1 MKNVKKLLKKATVW
15 AVAASMLIA
24 TPLTASAAGIRGVFS
39 VSDGTDIIKDNGTD
53 TGTVTNTNTN
63 TSVLSENEARI
74 IGIALDQAYVNTEI
88 GKRPVLNATVIL
100 DGAEDEPELVEAI
113 NGLIRWETSDLD
125 KLSVDAKASDRTV
138 ATLKPKKAANV
149 GEEVKVTV
157 SIGGKY
163 PFTWTNKE
171 TGEEIYVEGSDVYHE
186 AVADVFIKEYANK
199 LSFTK
204 KAYGEDD
211 GILVKHNV
219 DMNQWLIKDPSTA
232 NDNVTWS
239 ISKTN
244 AATISDNGVVTVKK
258 FDAKKAENNK
268 FVVTAVSEKGAKA
281 SAELTVG
288 AGTPASKVEAYE
300 VAAGKEDVLLK
311 GTKKVDVGG
320 ADPVDS
326 IDVKAVMYAKVDTTV
341 KNKEELKDGS
351 EYTPKGESASKTL
364 VITDNITWASN
375 KSAIVSVE
383 DHGDG
388 TATLEPLTVGTAKI
402 TATATSGKKASFS
415 VKVDATLTGLTVAVY
430 PETAYTGQT
439 VTLKEERTPSVNK
452 SALVWSAYSDAKGEV
467 KSKDVSI
474 NSKGVMKVKNTLK
487 TNEVYV
493 KVESKKD
500 KVVSPLQ
507 KIDLEQSSISDIA
520 VRDDNDNLVTRVW
533 FEGTKTKKD
542 GTAKTDIRV
551 PKDRVYT
558 VQVGK
563 DDVGGAESLNWTYPT
578 NNKVIE
584 VLSIENGVAKFH
596 AVGKGTAKIT
606 VSGVNVTKRND
617 DGSAKS
623 TKAIKTTFTVNVIQ
637 PTTSVALNKTDI
649 VLYEKSTKN
658 GIQDQTVS
666 LKATLNPKGAADP
679 VSWKVYKNGELAKS
693 GTDYDATKTK
703 ATGKNNVNYKL
714 VMKAPAIGDVYKVT
728 ATAQTGVSRTAE
740 IKILRKPV
748 GIEIHKDAESHTQF
762 TEKNP
767 KNGKTIANTKYVV
780 IGESFE
786 MYPEVNVGESA
797 KKPTW
802 VAAGKDNTESVT
814 YTQSGKGKVIII
826 GNMVYG
832 VKEGKVTITAKTPNN
847 KKTTLKVEVQP

>member
-39 VSDGTDIIKDNGTD
+39 VSDGTEIIKNTGTD
-53 TGTVTNTNTN
+53 TGTVTNTNSN

-74 IGIALDQAYVNTEI
+74 IGIALDQTYVNTEV
-88 GKRPVLNATVIL
+88 GAKPVLNATVIL
-100 DGAEDEPELVEAI
+100 DGAEDKPELVEAL
-113 NGLIRWETSDLD
+113 NSLIRWETSDLD

-138 ATLKPKKAANV
+138 ATLKPKKAADV
-149 GEEVKVTV
+149 GEEVEVTV
-157 SIGGKY
+157 SIGGNY
-163 PFTWTNKE
+163 PFTWENKE
-171 TGEEIYVEGSDVYHE
+171 TGEQVYVEGSDVYHE
-186 AVADVFIKEYANK
+186 AVAKVFIKEYAK
-199 LSFTK
+199 RLSFTK
-204 KAYGEDD
+204 ATYGEDD

-219 DMNQWLIKDPSTA
+219 DMNQWLIKDPATA

-239 ISKTN
+239 ISKTS
-244 AATISDNGVVTVKK
+244 AATISDDGVVTVKK

-268 FVVTAVSEKGAKA
+268 FVVTAVSEKGATA
-281 SAELTVG
+281 TAELTVS

-300 VAAGKEDVLLK
+300 VVTGKEDVLLK

-341 KNKEELKDGS
+341 RNKEELKDGS

-375 KSAIVSVE
+375 KGAIVSVE
-383 DHGDG
+383 DQGDG
-388 TATLEPLTVGTAKI
+388 TATLTPLTVGTAKI

-415 VKVDATLTGLTVAVY
+415 VKVDATLTGLTVEVY

-439 VTLKEERTPSVNK
+439 VTLKEGRTPSVNK
-452 SALVWSAYSDAKGEV
+452 SALTWSAYSDAAGTV

-474 NSKGVMKVKNTLK
+474 NGKGVMKVKSTLK

-500 KVVSPLQ
+500 KVASALQ
-507 KIDLEQSSISDIA
+507 KINLEQSSISDIT
-520 VRDDNDNLVTRVW
+520 VNDDNDKLVTRVW
-533 FEGTKTKKD
+533 IEGTKTKKD

-558 VQVGK
+558 VTVGK

-584 VLSIENGVAKFH
+584 VLSIENGVARIK
-596 AVGKGTAKIT
+596 ATGKGSAKVT
-606 VSGVNVTKRND
+606 VSGVNVTKKNE

-649 VLYEKSTKN
+649 VLYEKSN
-658 GIQDQTVS
+658 NRGLQDQTVS

-679 VSWKVYKNGELAKS
+679 VSWTVYKNGKPAES

-703 ATGKNNVNYKL
+703 ATGKNNVSYKL
-714 VMKAPAIGDVYKVT
+714 VLKAPALGDEFKVT
-728 ATAQTGVSRTAE
+728 ATAQTGVSKTAT
-740 IKILRKPV
+740 IKVLQKPSAV
-748 GIEIHKDAESHTQF
+748 EIHDPDKLPNHEQFNES
-762 TEKNP
+762 KANGNP
-767 KNGKTIANTKYVV
+767 IKNTKYVKL
-780 IGESFE
+780 GESFT
-786 MYPEVNVGESA
+786 MQPEVNVGT
-797 KKPTW
+797 KN
-802 VAAGKDNTESVT
+802 AADWKEAGTDNVEHVT

-826 GNMVYG
+826 GNVVYG